1 MNIMKNL
8 NEIGVIE
15 LNKNELNHTDGGALI
30 LVSIELIQWA
40 YTEFKKG
47 VDDGY
52 NGK

>member
-1 MNIMKNL
+1 MGKL

-15 LNKNELNHTDGGALI
+15 LNKNELTYTDGGGLI
-30 LVSIELIQWA
+30 LVSIDLFKWA